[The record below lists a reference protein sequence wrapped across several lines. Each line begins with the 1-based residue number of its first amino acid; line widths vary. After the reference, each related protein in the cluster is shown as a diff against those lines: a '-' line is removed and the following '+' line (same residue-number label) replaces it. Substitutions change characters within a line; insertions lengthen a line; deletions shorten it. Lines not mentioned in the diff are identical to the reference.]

1 MALVS
6 YGSSGESDLSGNEEE
21 ATENIYQ
28 ANSDTVMSKN
38 PSENKHQKESLS
50 VNVISDE
57 EDISPENPSANIDD
71 SIFNDKEVTGSN
83 SSSSLFA
90 SLPALPKVGTKQ
102 NINRNES
109 SQQHIDLNEDM
120 NTIPKSKVYEGAT
133 LEIKPKRK
141 DSTSIKSNGNIQ
153 KNLSKRAPVRIMA
166 PSLLKDHDIEQNG
179 PPRKVFAASKS
190 SGLLGLLP
198 KPKNTSI
205 AAPAKSQ
212 NTATKLNNDKVPG
225 NIPAAN
231 INKQAFVPR
240 SVSRKPTPSSASHRN
255 KSNDSSDDSD
265 SEPSS
270 FFTLDDKPIESNVA
284 PSVNSIAGVQKD
296 QPPTYNSVQLKPYD
310 TSPVGLSDDAAAQN
324 NFIQQINYDSE
335 AIAPYPPVG
344 PSRSQETDL
353 MDNTEALERLAG
365 RVRKGRGGQ
374 NKIGGMESIS
384 DNIIEVNQ
392 GDLTADPREWL
403 TKTLTQDD
411 EAPGPRCNIGGTTK
425 RKHQITYLAAMAK
438 QNENEL
444 KKQWAENSQSRRA
457 HQSKYGF

>member
-1 MALVS
+1 
-6 YGSSGESDLSGNEEE
+6 
-21 ATENIYQ
+21 
-28 ANSDTVMSKN
+28 
-38 PSENKHQKESLS
+38 
-50 VNVISDE
+50 
-57 EDISPENPSANIDD
+57 
-71 SIFNDKEVTGSN
+71 
-83 SSSSLFA
+83 
-90 SLPALPKVGTKQ
+90 
-102 NINRNES
+102 
-109 SQQHIDLNEDM
+109 
-120 NTIPKSKVYEGAT
+120 
-133 LEIKPKRK
+133 
-141 DSTSIKSNGNIQ
+141 
-153 KNLSKRAPVRIMA
+153 MA
-166 PSLLKDHDIEQNG
+166 PSLLNDHDIEQNG

>member
-6 YGSSGESDLSGNEEE
+6 YGSSGESDLSGNEED

-38 PSENKHQKESLS
+38 PSENKHQKPSVS

-57 EDISPENPSANIDD
+57 EDISPENPPANIDD
-71 SIFNDKEVTGSN
+71 SIFNAKEVLGSD

-90 SLPALPKVGTKQ
+90 SLPALPKVGIKQ
-102 NINRNES
+102 NTNGNES
-109 SQQHIDLNEDM
+109 SKQHIDLNEDM
-120 NTIPKSKVYEGAT
+120 NTIPKSKVYEGET
-133 LEIKPKRK
+133 LEIKPRRK

-153 KNLSKRAPVRIMA
+153 KILPKRAPVRIMA

-212 NTATKLNNDKVPG
+212 NSATKSNNDKMPG
-225 NIPAAN
+225 NKSAAN
-231 INKQAFVPR
+231 VNKQAFVPR
-240 SVSRKPTPSSASHRN
+240 SVSRKPTPSSASHKN
-255 KSNDSSDDSD
+255 KSNDSSDESD

-270 FFTLDDKPIESNVA
+270 FFTLDDKPIEGNLA
-284 PSVNSIAGVQKD
+284 PSVNSIAGVHKD

-310 TSPVGLSDDAAAQN
+310 TSPLGLPHDSAAQD

-344 PSRSQETDL
+344 PSRPQETDL
-353 MDNTEALERLAG
+353 MENAEALERLAG